1 MCITQHVAL
10 TKHSFLL
17 SAMCGHWP
25 VCAAARCRPV
35 QLPCLP
41 CLSPTLCLSPRPPPG
56 HQPQSLSITAKS
68 QGSCAVSEVCMHSAV
83 SVLLLNSFV
92 LSLSYPDLA
101 AAIQIYTFRIKYK
114 PLKIQNRSCIKIV
127 LSMSAG
133 SESRKC
139 HNPS

>member
-1 MCITQHVAL
+1 MEVKVEKFCV
-10 TKHSFLL
+10 LL
-17 SAMCGHWP
+17 SELLDKKVIDG
-25 VCAAARCRPV
+25 
-35 QLPCLP
+35 
-41 CLSPTLCLSPRPPPG
+41 
-56 HQPQSLSITAKS
+56 
-68 QGSCAVSEVCMHSAV
+68 VSEVSMHSAV

-92 LSLSYPDLA
+92 LPLSYPDLA